1 MIIPMYRIKGDGN
14 WRYNN
19 SLIGDQN
26 RQGCFSLQR
35 LLNQTS
41 NQVGHF
47 DGNFFVMYLQS
58 FV

>member
-1 MIIPMYRIKGDGN
+1 MIIPMYRIKSGGN

-41 NQVGHF
+41 NQVRHF
-47 DGNFFVMYLQS
+47 
-58 FV
+58 